1 MSTRFDAV
9 VVGAGPAG
17 ASTAILLARAGWS
30 VALVERQ
37 RFPRRKVCGECIAA
51 SNLPLL
57 DALGIGEAFSR
68 LAGAELRRVALM
80 RGRETIVAS
89 LPPAEAPAH
98 RYGRALGREHL
109 DALLAAQAEA
119 AGATL
124 FQPWALQAIEGS
136 AGRFRLR
143 LRTAGAPGDACEL
156 EAGLIV
162 AAHGSWEPL
171 SSQRAVLRRARRSSD
186 LFAFKANFRSTSI
199 PRDLLPVLS
208 FRGGYGGMVVADE
221 GLATLACC
229 IREDRLKHDREARPG
244 ERAGAVVEAILRG
257 ECSGVDAALGGA
269 VREAPWLASGP
280 IRPGIR
286 LGAGDGVFRVG
297 NAAGEAHPIVGEGIS
312 MALQSAFVLASLL
325 GTRRAALV
333 EARGAGEAQQR
344 VLAAYEA
351 LWRVRFAARLRI
363 AAAFAHVAMRP
374 RAAQALWPIVHRWPG
389 VLTLGARWSGK
400 TRCAPEAARLA
411 AARAASVTA

>member
-1 MSTRFDAV
+1 MGRRRCQSLPASLRRQRVGAPARRLRAPRRCARRLRAEAQPLRARGKPSRRLPRRQRGNARRRGAERSRRLRRSRAEWRVAGRGERMGARRIRRRALHALFLRFAKGRRAMSTRFDAV

-37 RFPRRKVCGECIAA
+37 RFPRRKVCGESLAA

-199 PRDLLPVLS
+199 PQDLLPVLS
-208 FRGGYGGMVVADE
+208 FRGGYGGM
-221 GLATLACC
+221 
-229 IREDRLKHDREARPG
+229 
-244 ERAGAVVEAILRG
+244 
-257 ECSGVDAALGGA
+257 
-269 VREAPWLASGP
+269 
-280 IRPGIR
+280 
-286 LGAGDGVFRVG
+286 
-297 NAAGEAHPIVGEGIS
+297 
-312 MALQSAFVLASLL
+312 
-325 GTRRAALV
+325 
-333 EARGAGEAQQR
+333 
-344 VLAAYEA
+344 
-351 LWRVRFAARLRI
+351 
-363 AAAFAHVAMRP
+363 
-374 RAAQALWPIVHRWPG
+374 
-389 VLTLGARWSGK
+389 
-400 TRCAPEAARLA
+400 
-411 AARAASVTA
+411 